1 MSEQT
6 EAQQR
11 MADALKE
18 VTAVL
23 EKYQVTFLPRIDY
36 QEKGDHKIV
45 VALFDAKPLEE
56 PKEEEKND

>member
-1 MSEQT
+1 MSEKT
-6 EAQQR
+6 ETQQR

-36 QEKGDHKIV
+36 QEKGAHKITI
-45 VALFDAKPLEE
+45 ALFDAKPLETL
-56 PKEEEKND
+56 EEEKKND